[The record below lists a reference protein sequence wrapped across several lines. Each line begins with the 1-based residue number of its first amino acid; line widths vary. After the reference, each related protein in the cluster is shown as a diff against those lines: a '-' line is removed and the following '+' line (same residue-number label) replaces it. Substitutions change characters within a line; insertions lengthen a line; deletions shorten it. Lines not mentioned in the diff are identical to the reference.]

1 MEIYDP
7 VCGSDGITYPNECIL
22 ERAKCWVNNDLHVV
36 QPGVCGATTTTK
48 SKIFESLFLQFA
60 IIISSSNYMF
70 QLALFFSKVWV
81 NPVKRLHD
89 PCQ

>member
-22 ERAKCWVNNDLHVV
+22 ERAKCWVNNDLHVI
-36 QPGVCGATTTTK
+36 QPGVCGATTTTTK

-60 IIISSSNYMF
+60 IIISSSNYIF
-70 QLALFFSKVWV
+70 QLALFWSGLTL
-81 NPVKRLHD
+81 VKRLHD